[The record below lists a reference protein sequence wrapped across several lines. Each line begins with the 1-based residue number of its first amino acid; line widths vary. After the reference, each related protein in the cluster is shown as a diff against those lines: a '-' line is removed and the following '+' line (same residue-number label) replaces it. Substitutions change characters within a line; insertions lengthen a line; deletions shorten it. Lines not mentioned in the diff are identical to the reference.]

1 MTTATATYSVP
12 GMSCSHCEAAV
23 LHEVEQL
30 PGIES
35 VDVDLELKLVHVA
48 GSAIDDAAVRAA
60 IEAAGY
66 EATG

>member
-1 MTTATATYSVP
+1 MTTATTYTVP

-23 LHEVEQL
+23 LHEVGQL

>member
-23 LHEVEQL
+23 LHEVGQL

-35 VDVDLELKLVHVA
+35 VDVDLELKLVHVT
-48 GSAIDDAAVRAA
+48 GPAIDDAAVCAA

-66 EATG
+66 ETVG